1 MSLGLSPEAHK
12 KRAKLARNAV
22 FKHMRATRKSLDNG
36 ACSQAVQNLVR
47 TAAAHG
53 MASAEYEAGTGIAR
67 TPITRAQVE
76 KLQREVLRRCAC
88 ARRKKR

>member
-1 MSLGLSPEAHK
+1 MALGLSPEAHK

-22 FKHMRATRKSLDNG
+22 FKHMRATRKSLDKG
-36 ACSQAVQNLVR
+36 ACSQAIKNLVL
-47 TAAAHG
+47 TAATHG
-53 MASAEYEAGTGIAR
+53 MASAEFEAATNAPR

-88 ARRKKR
+88 ARRKK